1 MILSANP
8 SQNEI
13 VNLLSKLKNETPEY
27 PSDLLAARKAAFI
40 EQAVGIQFN
49 GPKQGG
55 KGGGDGGSSS
65 LGGSGG
71 PGALGGMSTAQG
83 FLLQA
88 VVGVWIIA
96 GMLTAAYV
104 FRDQIIDLLQD
115 NGIVVE
121 MTQAPSIDS
130 PAPVMVEPAGESPL
144 PVIPPTGAISSSET
158 PVPETVL
165 EEEVIAEDSS
175 GDSAISEN
183 PEDTKDNPGLHLGQT
198 PDAPD
203 TPNEKKP
210 DNPNKPDQP
219 DKPDKKK

>member
-1 MILSANP
+1 MTFSVNP

-27 PSDLLAARKAAFI
+27 PSDLFAARKAAFI
-40 EQAVGIQFN
+40 EQAIAIQFN

-71 PGALGGMSTAQG
+71 SGALGGMSTAQG

-88 VVGVWIIA
+88 VIGVWIIA

-115 NGIVVE
+115 NGFIVE
-121 MTQAPSIDS
+121 TTQAPFIDS
-130 PAPVMVEPAGESPL
+130 PAPEMVEPAGESPL
-144 PVIPPTGAISSSET
+144 PEIPPTGGVSPEDAI
-158 PVPETVL
+158 PE
-165 EEEVIAEDSS
+165 EAS
-175 GDSAISEN
+175 GNQAISEN
-183 PEDTKDNPGLHLGQT
+183 TEDTNNNPGLHLGQT
-198 PDAPD
+198 PGAPD
-203 TPNEKKP
+203 TPNEEKP

>member
-1 MILSANP
+1 MISSANP

-13 VNLLSKLKNETPEY
+13 INLLSKLKNETPEY

-40 EQAVGIQFN
+40 QQAIAIQFN

-71 PGALGGMSTAQG
+71 SGALGGMSTAQG

-88 VVGVWIIA
+88 VIGVWIIA

-115 NGIVVE
+115 NGIVEVV
-121 MTQAPSIDS
+121 TQAPFIDS
-130 PAPVMVEPAGESPL
+130 PAPEMVEPAGESPL
-144 PVIPPTGAISSSET
+144 PEIPPTGGVAPSET
-158 PVPETVL
+158 PVPGTVSDENAVP
-165 EEEVIAEDSS
+165 EEAS
-175 GDSAISEN
+175 GDQAISEN
-183 PEDTKDNPGLHLGQT
+183 PEDTKNNPGLHLGQT
-198 PDAPD
+198 PDAPNL
-203 TPNEKKP
+203 PNEEKP

-219 DKPDKKK
+219 NKPDKKK